1 MTHPI
6 IESFLRHS
14 IERKDYQVVRQFLE
28 EFQPADLC
36 DLIQQESLPTAL
48 DILKFLSYERR
59 ARVFGYLPN
68 TLQEQLAA
76 EMSDDDVSLL
86 LKHMDADEGA
96 DLLNLLP
103 EERHD
108 GVLRSIARKEREDLR
123 RLASHSEGTA
133 GAIMTSDY
141 AAIPAHVKVS
151 EALNIVR
158 TTAPG
163 AETIYQIFVTDGQ
176 HQLLGTVSLRE
187 LILAPQT
194 AKIQDI
200 MMTDIVTVSVDAAQ
214 EDAAKIISRYD
225 LLALPVIDSES
236 RLVGIITYDDA
247 MDVAEAE
254 ATEDM
259 HKSATIGNLEGNFR
273 DARLLTL
280 YRKRIVWLILLV
292 FGNLFS
298 GAGIAFFEDMIAA
311 YVVLVFFLPVL
322 VGSGGNA
329 GSQAAT
335 LVIRGLAT
343 GDVDLKDWGRL
354 LGRELVIASGLGLTM
369 AMAISMVGHFRGGDE
384 IALVVGLSMVSIV
397 IVGSLVGMCLP
408 FILNRLGWD
417 PATASAPLVT
427 TIADSAGVLIYF
439 SIATAILGLPV

>member
-6 IESFLRHS
+6 IESFLRHA

-36 DLIQQESLPTAL
+36 DLIQEEPLASAL
-48 DILKFLSYERR
+48 EILGFLSYERR
-59 ARVFGYLPN
+59 ACVFGYLPN
-68 TLQEQLAA
+68 TLQEELAA
-76 EMSDDDVSLL
+76 EMSDDEVSLL

-108 GVLRSIARKEREDLR
+108 GVLRSIAKKEREDLR
-123 RLASHSEGTA
+123 RLASHTEGTA

-141 AAIPAHVKVS
+141 ATVPAPVKVS

-163 AETIYQIFVTDGQ
+163 AETIYQIFVTDNK

-200 MMTDIVTVSVDAAQ
+200 MTTDIVTVSADTAQ
-214 EDAAKIISRYD
+214 EDAAKTISRYD
-225 LLALPVIDSES
+225 LLALPVIDNEN

-273 DARLLTL
+273 DARLITL

-298 GAGIAFFEDMIAA
+298 GAGIAFFEDTIAA

-329 GSQAAT
+329 GSQAST

-343 GDVDLKDWGRL
+343 GDVGVKDWGRL
-354 LGRELVIASGLGLTM
+354 LGREMVIASGLGLTM
-369 AMAISMVGHFRGGDE
+369 ATAISMVGHFRGGDQ

-408 FILNRLGWD
+408 FILSRFGWD

-439 SIATAILGLPV
+439 SIATSILGLPV